1 MRREE
6 KGQEWESEKISRAG
20 QSGGEE
26 EEREGGGGKE
36 GTKGRKKME
45 MGRERGKEKEEVRGK
60 IK

>member
-26 EEREGGGGKE
+26 GGKGVEGKKAQREGRKWKWAGKEERR
-36 GTKGRKKME
+36 RK
-45 MGRERGKEKEEVRGK
+45 R
-60 IK
+60 